1 MGYSCIHQVNSGA
14 LCRVLPT
21 LGTVTALAS
30 KNQLGLFAPKSRQP
44 VEAESAAEG
53 EVPEQKEP
61 PQRSRKPPS
70 KEPSPEIVAAL
81 AKETGGVEFS
91 SPSLRRRFAPRA
103 PPAEPSLFPGE
114 VAREAAGRRANMP
127 FSRRMSDLIRRLQL
141 LEREAKGDVGVTLP
155 QAHAIHSLM
164 DAGSLRMQE
173 LAADLGLAQSTVTRL
188 VTPLKRMGLLD
199 RRPDSNDGR
208 ATRAFL
214 TEKGM
219 VLVDALLRVDQELY
233 DGLLNR
239 LGETRRAEVVAAVEL
254 IHEAVLDLTME

>member
-1 MGYSCIHQVNSGA
+1 MSETPVAPESTSQVRNKP
-14 LCRVLPT
+14 RE
-21 LGTVTALAS
+21 
-30 KNQLGLFAPKSRQP
+30 APSDE
-44 VEAESAAEG
+44 VAA
-53 EVPEQKEP
+53 Q
-61 PQRSRKPPS
+61 
-70 KEPSPEIVAAL
+70 IVAAL
-81 AKETGGVEFS
+81 AEETGGADFS
-91 SPSLRRRFAPRA
+91 SESLRRLFAPKADVR
-103 PPAEPSLFPGE
+103 EPSLFPGDA
-114 VAREAAGRRANMP
+114 VRRRADMP

-141 LEREAKGDVGVTLP
+141 LEREAKADVGVTLP

-219 VLVDALLRVDQELY
+219 VLVDALLRVDRELY

-239 LGETRRAEVVAAVEL
+239 LPETRRAEVVAAVAL
-254 IHEAVLDLTME
+254 IHEAVLELTSE